1 MAFLT
6 GRTFHPQDE
15 ISQEA
20 VGAALARSWRDERVL
35 IYLSGDLGAGK
46 TTLTRGFVR
55 GLGLK
60 GAVKSPTYT
69 LIEPYDIDG
78 KKVYHL
84 DLYRLGDPG
93 ELEYLGLRELLEE
106 PAAVLIEWPE
116 RGSGWLPPADLDVRI
131 AHEAQGR
138 AITIEARSETGE
150 QMLSR
155 LADIPMEAL

>member
-1 MAFLT
+1 MALLT
-6 GRTFHPQDE
+6 GREFQPRDE
-15 ISQEA
+15 AAQEA
-20 VGAALARSWRDERVL
+20 IGAALARACGHERVL

-46 TTLTRGFVR
+46 TTLTRGFMR

-69 LIEPYDIDG
+69 LIEPYDVDG

-116 RGSGWLPPADLDVRI
+116 QGAGWLPPADLDVRI
-131 AHEAQGR
+131 AHQAEGR
-138 AITIEARSETGE
+138 AIAIEARSETGE
-150 QMLSR
+150 QILSR
-155 LADIPMEAL
+155 LVDIPMEAL